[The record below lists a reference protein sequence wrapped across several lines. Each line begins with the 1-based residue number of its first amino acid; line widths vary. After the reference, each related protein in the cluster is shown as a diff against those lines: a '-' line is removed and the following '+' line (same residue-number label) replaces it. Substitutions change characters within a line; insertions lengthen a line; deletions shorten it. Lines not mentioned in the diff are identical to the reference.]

1 MRIGQ
6 LLDGFVHDLDN
17 LAISRYDRFSI
28 LSYPKHTLRG
38 CLRLCFT
45 NFSGHQPDHRPVDN
59 GLSMRLFNFIIFG

>member
-28 LSYPKHTLRG
+28 LSYPKHTLSIAHLKG
-38 CLRLCFT
+38 ASGAGLRWVGLA
-45 NFSGHQPDHRPVDN
+45 GH
-59 GLSMRLFNFIIFG
+59 L